1 MPTHRTD
8 EGGSGCGRSIDR
20 TSTVCPHRRRGVA
33 SIWVAAVFIVIIGL
47 AGLATDTAYVVLMG
61 HQLQNVADAA
71 ALAAAQEL
79 RSGRL
84 EARVAAV
91 QIGQANSVA
100 GKAVFLADGDIA
112 IGWYDRQARRFNAT
126 PGPANAVRVVARRT
140 QGSLNGAL
148 PLTFGPLFGVK
159 RIDLVRV
166 AIAALGGGAPPGLIT
181 LAPDETCALF
191 LTGDV
196 RLDLRSEET
205 NTGEAN
211 APRRSIQV
219 NSDQPRAL
227 CVTGQAEIG
236 ADFIDVVGQALRP
249 ARLRFEGV
257 IRTERPVLEDPL
269 RALPE
274 PTWNK
279 AADRGMV
286 TIDDGNLAP
295 LPPGYYSGGIV
306 INNGLVELQ
315 SGVYVL
321 DGEGLAVRGN
331 STLLADGVMI
341 FLVGTGRLELSSI
354 GPIRITPIG
363 ADGFVPATW
372 DFTTPPASVYEGIS
386 VFQARDNERAA
397 EIIGTP
403 RLEVA
408 GILYLPAAHLEVRNA
423 TGQLAS
429 QVIAWTARFSGMTDI
444 AIDALGGRGASLGGS
459 AFLAE

>member
-1 MPTHRTD
+1 M
-8 EGGSGCGRSIDR
+8 
-20 TSTVCPHRRRGVA
+20 
-33 SIWVAAVFIVIIGL
+33 AAVFVVLIGL

-100 GKAVFLADGDIA
+100 GKAVFLAMNEANAADGDIA

-148 PLTFGPLFGVK
+148 PLTFGPLFGVN
-159 RIDLVRV
+159 RIDLARV
-166 AIAALGGGAPPGLIT
+166 AIAALGGEASPGLIT
-181 LAPDETCALF
+181 LAPHESCALY

-205 NTGEAN
+205 NTGEAGG
-211 APRRSIQV
+211 PRRSIQV
-219 NSDQPRAL
+219 NSDRPRAL
-227 CVTGQAEIG
+227 CVTGHAEIR

-249 ARLRFEGV
+249 ARLRFDGV

-274 PTWNK
+274 PTWSE
-279 AADRGMV
+279 AADRGPDPV
-286 TIDDGNLAP
+286 TIDGGNLAV
-295 LPPGYYSGGIV
+295 LTPGYYSGGIV
-306 INNGLVELQ
+306 INNGLVQLQ

-321 DGEGLAVRGN
+321 DGEGLVVRGN
-331 STLLADGVMI
+331 ASLFADGVMI
-341 FLVGTGRLELSSI
+341 FLVGTGRLELNSY

-363 ADGFVPATW
+363 ADGFVAATW
-372 DFTTPPASVYEGIS
+372 DFTSPPASVYEGIS
-386 VFQARDNERAA
+386 VFQARDNERPA
-397 EIIGTP
+397 EVVGTR
-403 RLEVA
+403 RLEVT

-423 TGQLAS
+423 TGRLAS

-444 AIDALGGRGASLGGS
+444 AIDALGGRGTSLGGS